1 MQIEWLNTDTTN
13 VDIYLI
19 LDFASLD
26 KSLKS
31 LPMIAYSYF
40 RSRQSFLIFD
50 GRLDIQHNDIQHSDI
65 QHNDIQHN
73 DIQHNDIQHNDNQH
87 SDIQHND
94 SQPYGLV
101 CNTQH

>member
-1 MQIEWLNTDTTN
+1 MQIEWLITDTTN
-13 VDIYLI
+13 VDIDLI
-19 LDFASLD
+19 IDFVSLD

-40 RSRQSFLIFD
+40 CSSQSFLSFD
-50 GRLDIQHNDIQHSDI
+50 GRLDT

-73 DIQHNDIQHNDNQH
+73 DIQH

-101 CNTQH
+101 CNTQHKRNSASTYTITK